1 MKKIIFTILTTITI
15 LGVNAQG
22 NNLQF
27 NRALFERY
35 DIDCIGNF
43 SNKAFYQSNTFT
55 VPTNKVWKIN
65 KTSVSI
71 RGLSSSDDFLFFS
84 TEIADIIAVSL
95 ANENKFFLLTEFPS
109 TSPINE
115 NIIWLPSGT
124 YDIKVKVN
132 HPGTY
137 DIIFNGIEF
146 NIVQ

>member
-1 MKKIIFTILTTITI
+1 MKKLIFTILTTITI

-43 SNKAFYQSNTFT
+43 SNDAFYKSNAFT

-65 KTSVSI
+65 KTSISL
-71 RGLSSSDDFLFFS
+71 RANSSSSNSLTFQGILA
-84 TEIADIIAVSL
+84 ISL
-95 ANENKFFLLTEFPS
+95 ANENKFFLLTEMYS
-109 TSPINE
+109 ASDN
-115 NIIWLPSGT
+115 NDNLIWLPSGT

-132 HPGTY
+132 NSGTY

>member
-1 MKKIIFTILTTITI
+1 MKKLILTILTTITI
-15 LGVNAQG
+15 LGVYAQG

-43 SNKAFYQSNTFT
+43 SNGAFYQSNTFT
-55 VPTNKVWKIN
+55 IPANKVWKIN
-65 KTSVSI
+65 KTSISL
-71 RGLSSSDDFLFFS
+71 RAYSSSSNDLTFHGMM
-84 TEIADIIAVSL
+84 AVSL
-95 ANENKFFLLTEFPS
+95 ANENKFFLLTDFPS
-109 TSPINE
+109 DAASNE
-115 NIIWLPSGT
+115 NLIWLPSGT

-132 HPGTY
+132 FSGTY